1 MNPNLNIFFG
11 GGGARVSEFIS
22 KNPNLKKSSGV
33 GGGGRG
39 AGWVGDGGGA
49 RVSEIFSKNPSLKKG
64 FFFIL
69 GIFFGGRRGVSIQI

>member
-1 MNPNLNIFFG
+1 MG
-11 GGGARVSEFIS
+11 GG
-22 KNPNLKKSSGV
+22 
-33 GGGGRG
+33 
-39 AGWVGDGGGA
+39 WGGA